1 MRALSDLA
9 AASPKETFTVEFGAA
24 QLQQI
29 AGRTEI
35 SVAPTKV
42 ELPETVTSPVE
53 EPGNGIYKPVSRR
66 NKEEMDA
73 GLTLEQ
79 ANERRKAGLSV
90 DEYLALDSDANDA
103 EPPVEEPVEIDA
115 TPPAKTEDE
124 KLADQPGMSVPPS
137 GSSEATVDDIRLVVG
152 KLLAEGKKDV
162 VVTYTAKLGVE
173 RLSAADASQ
182 YGSIVDYLSAQ
193 LDEAKTPLV

>member
-1 MRALSDLA
+1 M
-9 AASPKETFTVEFGAA
+9 
-24 QLQQI
+24 
-29 AGRTEI
+29 
-35 SVAPTKV
+35 
-42 ELPETVTSPVE
+42 
-53 EPGNGIYKPVSRR
+53 SRR
-66 NKEEMDA
+66 NKEEIDA

-90 DEYLALDSDANDA
+90 DEYLAQDSDTNAA

-115 TPPAKTEDE
+115 TPPAKTEQE
-124 KLADQPGMSVPPS
+124 ELADQPGMSIPPS
-137 GSSEATVDDIRLVVG
+137 GGGEATVDDIRLVVG

-173 RLSAADASQ
+173 RLSAADPSQ

-193 LDEAKTPLV
+193 LAENSAPLV